1 MAYFIT
7 TDKYSKFTEN
17 PKENNIVNQV
27 GIPITTILEDSVIS
41 ILKSGYKKDI
51 SYTIKMTDS
60 DYYYYAYNIG
70 AYNDTISYQSSFD
83 EVNKY
88 SGISYRVLGLRLN
101 TDKFTDIKYKNR
113 GTEVK
118 SSSTTLDN
126 IGYGKYETDS
136 DGNIISFGNSLE
148 DVTDDDYEIIASG
161 VCDISSTYLVTH
173 TEATLFSNKTY
184 YKKFEDPI
192 WTNWWW
198 AKDTEYAWIVER
210 KIHGYQSFICK
221 AFLQIYGVNKETQ
234 QETVLYNGE
243 IKNNILFKQTVNPST
258 LVQNGS
264 MYNGTTK
271 LSRYIADAIFD
282 NYNFGRPVAQLE
294 WIGSPE
300 VTYGTEIIVQPRKS
314 YNMDELITYVVMGK
328 RINYDGGYK
337 ETLYLV
343 KKEV

>member
-27 GIPITTILEDSVIS
+27 GVPVTTVLEDSVVDV
-41 ILKSGYKKDI
+41 LKNGAKKGI
-51 SYTIKMTDS
+51 SYMPTGNRS
-60 DYYYYAYNIG
+60 DYFYYAEDIKTYS
-70 AYNDTISYQSSFD
+70 DTITYQSSFD

-88 SGISYRVLGLRLN
+88 GGLRYRIMGLRLN
-101 TDKFTDIKYKNR
+101 TDKFTDVKYNSD
-113 GTEVK
+113 GSVK
-118 SSSTTLDN
+118 SVTSSLN
-126 IGYGKYETDS
+126 SIGYGPYSTDEH
-136 DGNIISFGNSLE
+136 GNIISFGKNSS
-148 DVTDDDYEIIASG
+148 DVTDDDYEEMFSD
-161 VCDISSTYLVTH
+161 VCTIPSTYAISITITNYNFRIYTKPAIEPIYPNIPLVVPYLI
-173 TEATLFSNKTY
+173 E
-184 YKKFEDPI
+184 KKV
-192 WTNWWW
+192 N
-198 AKDTEYAWIVER
+198 
-210 KIHGYQSFICK
+210 GYQSFVCD

-243 IKNNILFKQTVNPST
+243 IKNNILFKQTVSPST

-264 MYNGTTK
+264 MYNNLTK
-271 LSRYIADAIFD
+271 LSKHIADAIFA

-328 RINYDGGYK
+328 KINYDGGYK

>member
-27 GIPITTILEDSVIS
+27 GVPVTTVLEDSVIDA
-41 ILKSGYKKDI
+41 IKNGDKKGI
-51 SYTIKMTDS
+51 SYMPTGNRP
-60 DYYYYAYNIG
+60 DYFYYAEDIKTYS
-70 AYNDTISYQSSFD
+70 DTITYQSSFN

-88 SGISYRVLGLRLN
+88 GGLRYRIMGLRLN
-101 TDKFTDIKYKNR
+101 TDKFTDVKYNSD
-113 GTEVK
+113 GSVK
-118 SSSTTLDN
+118 SVTSSLN
-126 IGYGKYETDS
+126 SIGYGPYST
-136 DGNIISFGNSLE
+136 DGNGNITSFGKNSS
-148 DVTDDDYEIIASG
+148 DVTDDDYEEMFSD
-161 VCDISSTYLVTH
+161 VCTISSTYAISITITNYSFKIYTKPAIEPIYPNIPLVVPYLI
-173 TEATLFSNKTY
+173 E
-184 YKKFEDPI
+184 KKV
-192 WTNWWW
+192 N
-198 AKDTEYAWIVER
+198 
-210 KIHGYQSFICK
+210 GYQSFICD

-243 IKNNILFKQTVNPST
+243 IKNNILFKQTVSPST

-264 MYNGTTK
+264 MYNNSTK
-271 LSRYIADAIFD
+271 LSKHIADTIFA

-328 RINYDGGYK
+328 KINYDGGYK